1 MQAFR
6 DLDRVL
12 RGDAK
17 PGDAGVTVAL
27 APLLRIN
34 VALAASYGVCTGV
47 YGLCWPDGAEW
58 RQMAS
63 AAVKVPALFLLTLAV
78 TFPSLYVFN
87 TLLGSRLRLGE
98 LARLVLAALSVL
110 VAVLSAFGPITA
122 FFSVTTVSYPF
133 VVLLNVTV
141 FAVSGAFGLGALHKA
156 LRDLSRTRV
165 VEEKTLAATGGPG
178 HRVIYAWML
187 LFSLVG
193 GQMAW
198 VLRPFIG
205 SPEMPFA
212 WLRPREGSFFEGV
225 ARAAKQLLGLG

>member
-1 MQAFR
+1 M
-6 DLDRVL
+6 
-12 RGDAK
+12 
-17 PGDAGVTVAL
+17 
-27 APLLRIN
+27 
-34 VALAASYGVCTGV
+34 
-47 YGLCWPDGAEW
+47 
-58 RQMAS
+58 
-63 AAVKVPALFLLTLAV
+63 
-78 TFPSLYVFN
+78 
-87 TLLGSRLRLGE
+87 
-98 LARLVLAALSVL
+98 
-110 VAVLSAFGPITA
+110 
-122 FFSVTTVSYPF
+122 TTVSYPF

-156 LRDLSRTRV
+156 LRDLSRSRV
-165 VEEKTLAATGGPG
+165 ALVAVAVAGEPSGVIEAEALAATGGPG